1 MKTMYDKHHEIKDE
15 AYKMLRKLVGLN
27 MSSTLINKLT
37 EIRNDLNTRYKGE
50 YHVEFVPVGEP
61 TELFVVRV
69 KVNTVH

>member
-1 MKTMYDKHHEIKDE
+1 MKTMYDKHHEIEDE

-27 MSSTLINKLT
+27 MSPTLINKLAG
-37 EIRNDLNTRYKGE
+37 IRNDLNTRYKGE

-61 TELFVVRV
+61 TELFIVRV

>member
-1 MKTMYDKHHEIKDE
+1 MKIMYDKHHEIEDE

-50 YHVEFVPVGEP
+50 YHIEFVPVGEP
-61 TELFVVRV
+61 TEQFVVRV